1 MVNKLRHVMAENNI
15 DYMIVY
21 SEDPHLSEYTG
32 ECDRFRTVISH
43 FTGSAGTLLVGA
55 DTAFLWTDSRYFVQ
69 AGDQLEGTGITLMKY
84 GLPNVPSLGNY
95 LSEHIWDGQTI
106 AFDHMTL
113 SYESYKDIR
122 SKLPESV
129 ETVDGADILRAVV
142 PDLPGRSFDRIELM
156 PEEAS
161 GKSTADKLGAVR
173 KKIVSIY
180 AHDKSYTYIISDLTS
195 VMWLFNLRGSDIN
208 FVPVAYSYAMITEHT
223 ATIYV
228 SRKDLGDKARSYLE
242 DHDVRIREYSCF
254 YKDLDD
260 IASDIVIA
268 DSYKNNARILKR
280 FDDAGIYIDC
290 SDTELIPKHIKNR
303 AEIEGMKSSHIKD
316 AVTMIRFI
324 RKVKEAA
331 KNGELSDE
339 YETGKM
345 LDDMRLNN
353 GCGLLAF
360 KTICAYGKN
369 GAVVHYSA
377 RKESALKLENKGFLL
392 VDSGGQY
399 EFEGTTDIT
408 RTISLGKLSDEE
420 KKVYTA
426 VLKGNLRLMG
436 ALFPQ
441 GYKGALLD
449 MTAEAPLWEI
459 GCFCGHGIGHGV
471 GHYLSVHESE
481 ARVSRSSG
489 VREAPFSPGVIVS
502 DEPGIYIEG
511 KFGVRLETLLLTV
524 AAEPIDGNRMCRF
537 EPLTLVPFD
546 KEAIDMDMLSDSD
559 KKILHDY
566 YELIREKVLPLL
578 DDDEK
583 IWLKE
588 IIDIN

>member
-32 ECDRFRTVISH
+32 ECDRFRAVISH
-43 FTGSAGTLLVGA
+43 FTGSAGILLVGA
-55 DTAFLWTDSRYFVQ
+55 DSAFLWTDSRYFVQ

-173 KKIVSIY
+173 KKIVSTY
-180 AHDKSYTYIISDLTS
+180 ANDKSYTYIISDLTS

-223 ATIYV
+223 ATIYL

-280 FDDAGIYIDC
+280 FDDAGIYKDC

-331 KNGELSDE
+331 KNGELPDE

-524 AAEPIDGNRMCRF
+524 AAEPIDENRMCRF

-559 KKILHDY
+559 KRILHDY

>member
-43 FTGSAGTLLVGA
+43 FTGSAGILLVGT

-142 PDLPGRSFDRIELM
+142 PDLPGRSFDRIVLM

-173 KKIVSIY
+173 KKIASTY

-223 ATIYV
+223 TTIYV
-228 SRKDLGDKARSYLE
+228 SRKDLGDKARFYLE

-399 EFEGTTDIT
+399 EYEGTTDIT